1 MKKQNGIRAVLW
13 TVLMLAAVL
22 TGCCADG
29 EDACTLDPANPAR
42 FTCGGVE
49 YITLREAVPRDA
61 VGRKLGDIQ
70 TLAAVDGEGRVVDTC
85 GVTLSFSALARLEE
99 RLPEGGRTVQV
110 LNVWA
115 LPGTTDGAVAVMV
128 DGTFRRAVPADV
140 LPPEAEVLSF
150 ARQAGGYGEAFA
162 VMPEDCR
169 RLTCGETVYLVTDT
183 PVAPEA
189 QGAYLGVLARSCVFD
204 ADTGRELTR
213 AELEHIEPVPGPLS
227 AQRRGVRAGGN
238 GQRIGCGGRGGRRIA
253 AGRSGAARAG
263 RVLTLPS
270 GRPFAASL
278 PEGWRKKRRSQQPEW
293 LRSAFLVFPWAYFR
307 TGAGPVLSRTIS
319 CGRSSTLLMATP
331 FIRLSSRLNA
341 LLPSASLSCRMVV
354 RGGSQPAA
362 SGRSS

>member
-29 EDACTLDPANPAR
+29 EDACTLDPADPAR

-128 DGTFRRAVPADV
+128 GGTFRRAVPADV

-189 QGAYLGVLARSCVFD
+189 QGAYLGVLARSCVF
-204 ADTGRELTR
+204 
-213 AELEHIEPVPGPLS
+213 
-227 AQRRGVRAGGN
+227 GN
-238 GQRIGCGGRGGRRIA
+238 
-253 AGRSGAARAG
+253 
-263 RVLTLPS
+263 
-270 GRPFAASL
+270 
-278 PEGWRKKRRSQQPEW
+278 
-293 LRSAFLVFPWAYFR
+293 
-307 TGAGPVLSRTIS
+307 
-319 CGRSSTLLMATP
+319 
-331 FIRLSSRLNA
+331 
-341 LLPSASLSCRMVV
+341 
-354 RGGSQPAA
+354 
-362 SGRSS
+362 

>member
-99 RLPEGGRTVQV
+99 RLPEGGRTV
-110 LNVWA
+110 
-115 LPGTTDGAVAVMV
+115 MV

-227 AQRRGVRAGGN
+227 AQRRESRVYGAVYALEGTD
-238 GQRIGCGGRGGRRIA
+238 
-253 AGRSGAARAG
+253 SG
-263 RVLTLPS
+263 
-270 GRPFAASL
+270 
-278 PEGWRKKRRSQQPEW
+278 
-293 LRSAFLVFPWAYFR
+293 SAVAVEVD
-307 TGAGPVLSRTIS
+307 G
-319 CGRSSTLLMATP
+319 
-331 FIRLSSRLNA
+331 A
-341 LLPSASLSCRMVV
+341 LLRAEAERRAPGAS
-354 RGGSQPAA
+354 
-362 SGRSS
+362 

>member
-227 AQRRGVRAGGN
+227 AQRRESRVY
-238 GQRIGCGGRGGRRIA
+238 
-253 AGRSGAARAG
+253 GAVYA
-263 RVLTLPS
+263 
-270 GRPFAASL
+270 L

-293 LRSAFLVFPWAYFR
+293 LRSAFFVFSRAYFR

-319 CGRSSTLLMATP
+319 CGRSSTLLTATP

>member
-29 EDACTLDPANPAR
+29 EDACTLDPADPAR

-85 GVTLSFSALARLEE
+85 GVTLSLSALARLEE

-140 LPPEAEVLSF
+140 LP
-150 ARQAGGYGEAFA
+150 G
-162 VMPEDCR
+162 
-169 RLTCGETVYLVTDT
+169 
-183 PVAPEA
+183 
-189 QGAYLGVLARSCVFD
+189 
-204 ADTGRELTR
+204 DTGR
-213 AELEHIEPVPGPLS
+213 PL
-227 AQRRGVRAGGN
+227 R
-238 GQRIGCGGRGGRRIA
+238 
-253 AGRSGAARAG
+253 
-263 RVLTLPS
+263 
-270 GRPFAASL
+270 
-278 PEGWRKKRRSQQPEW
+278 
-293 LRSAFLVFPWAYFR
+293 
-307 TGAGPVLSRTIS
+307 
-319 CGRSSTLLMATP
+319 
-331 FIRLSSRLNA
+331 
-341 LLPSASLSCRMVV
+341 
-354 RGGSQPAA
+354 
-362 SGRSS
+362 

>member
-1 MKKQNGIRAVLW
+1 MKKQNGICAVLW

-29 EDACTLDPANPAR
+29 EDACTLDPADPAR

-85 GVTLSFSALARLEE
+85 GVALSLSALARLEE

-150 ARQAGGYGEAFA
+150 ARQAGGYGEDFA

-189 QGAYLGVLARSCVFD
+189 QGAYLGGDFM
-204 ADTGRELTR
+204 
-213 AELEHIEPVPGPLS
+213 I
-227 AQRRGVRAGGN
+227 Q
-238 GQRIGCGGRGGRRIA
+238 
-253 AGRSGAARAG
+253 
-263 RVLTLPS
+263 
-270 GRPFAASL
+270 
-278 PEGWRKKRRSQQPEW
+278 
-293 LRSAFLVFPWAYFR
+293 
-307 TGAGPVLSRTIS
+307 
-319 CGRSSTLLMATP
+319 SS
-331 FIRLSSRLNA
+331 
-341 LLPSASLSCRMVV
+341 
-354 RGGSQPAA
+354 
-362 SGRSS
+362 

>member
-29 EDACTLDPANPAR
+29 EDACTLDPADLAR

-128 DGTFRRAVPADV
+128 GGTFRRAVPADV

-150 ARQAGGYGEAFA
+150 ARQAGGYGGGLCGDAGGLPQA
-162 VMPEDCR
+162 HLR
-169 RLTCGETVYLVTDT
+169 RDSLPCHRYTCCAGGAGRISGRACPLLRVRCGYRAGTD
-183 PVAPEA
+183 ARGA
-189 QGAYLGVLARSCVFD
+189 GAY
-204 ADTGRELTR
+204 
-213 AELEHIEPVPGPLS
+213 
-227 AQRRGVRAGGN
+227 
-238 GQRIGCGGRGGRRIA
+238 
-253 AGRSGAARAG
+253 
-263 RVLTLPS
+263 
-270 GRPFAASL
+270 
-278 PEGWRKKRRSQQPEW
+278 
-293 LRSAFLVFPWAYFR
+293 R
-307 TGAGPVLSRTIS
+307 TGAGAAFRPAAES
-319 CGRSSTLLMATP
+319 CVYGAVYALEGTDSGSAVAVEVDG
-331 FIRLSSRLNA
+331 A
-341 LLPSASLSCRMVV
+341 LLRAEAERRAPGAS
-354 RGGSQPAA
+354 
-362 SGRSS
+362 

>member
-1 MKKQNGIRAVLW
+1 MDRSRTSGARR
-13 TVLMLAAVL
+13 TAAP
-22 TGCCADG
+22 DG
-29 EDACTLDPANPAR
+29 SICTLDPADPAR

-189 QGAYLGVLARSCVFD
+189 QGAYLGVLARSCVG
-204 ADTGRELTR
+204 ADRAGTTR
-213 AELEHIEPVPGPLS
+213 ARGAGHIEPVPGPLS
-227 AQRRGVRAGGN
+227 AQRRESRVYGAVYALEGTD
-238 GQRIGCGGRGGRRIA
+238 
-253 AGRSGAARAG
+253 SG
-263 RVLTLPS
+263 
-270 GRPFAASL
+270 
-278 PEGWRKKRRSQQPEW
+278 
-293 LRSAFLVFPWAYFR
+293 SAVAVEVD
-307 TGAGPVLSRTIS
+307 G
-319 CGRSSTLLMATP
+319 
-331 FIRLSSRLNA
+331 A
-341 LLPSASLSCRMVV
+341 LLRAEAERRAPGAS
-354 RGGSQPAA
+354 
-362 SGRSS
+362 

>member
-99 RLPEGGRTVQV
+99 RLPEG
-110 LNVWA
+110 
-115 LPGTTDGAVAVMV
+115 
-128 DGTFRRAVPADV
+128 
-140 LPPEAEVLSF
+140 
-150 ARQAGGYGEAFA
+150 
-162 VMPEDCR
+162 
-169 RLTCGETVYLVTDT
+169 
-183 PVAPEA
+183 
-189 QGAYLGVLARSCVFD
+189 
-204 ADTGRELTR
+204 
-213 AELEHIEPVPGPLS
+213 
-227 AQRRGVRAGGN
+227 
-238 GQRIGCGGRGGRRIA
+238 
-253 AGRSGAARAG
+253 
-263 RVLTLPS
+263 
-270 GRPFAASL
+270 
-278 PEGWRKKRRSQQPEW
+278 WRKKRRSQQPEW
-293 LRSAFLVFPWAYFR
+293 LRSAFFVFSRAYFR

-319 CGRSSTLLMATP
+319 CGRSSTLLTATP

>member
-115 LPGTTDGAVAVMV
+115 LPGTT
-128 DGTFRRAVPADV
+128 
-140 LPPEAEVLSF
+140 
-150 ARQAGGYGEAFA
+150 AGGYGEAFA

-227 AQRRGVRAGGN
+227 AQRRESRVYGAVYALEGTD
-238 GQRIGCGGRGGRRIA
+238 
-253 AGRSGAARAG
+253 SG
-263 RVLTLPS
+263 
-270 GRPFAASL
+270 
-278 PEGWRKKRRSQQPEW
+278 
-293 LRSAFLVFPWAYFR
+293 SAVAVEVD
-307 TGAGPVLSRTIS
+307 G
-319 CGRSSTLLMATP
+319 
-331 FIRLSSRLNA
+331 A
-341 LLPSASLSCRMVV
+341 LLRAEAERRAPGAS
-354 RGGSQPAA
+354 
-362 SGRSS
+362 

>member
-29 EDACTLDPANPAR
+29 EDACTLDPADPAR

-70 TLAAVDGEGRVVDTC
+70 TLAAVDGEGRAVDTC

-213 AELEHIEPVPGPLS
+213 AELEHIESVPGLLS
-227 AQRRGVRAGGN
+227 AQRR
-238 GQRIGCGGRGGRRIA
+238 
-253 AGRSGAARAG
+253 
-263 RVLTLPS
+263 
-270 GRPFAASL
+270 
-278 PEGWRKKRRSQQPEW
+278 
-293 LRSAFLVFPWAYFR
+293 
-307 TGAGPVLSRTIS
+307 
-319 CGRSSTLLMATP
+319 
-331 FIRLSSRLNA
+331 
-341 LLPSASLSCRMVV
+341 
-354 RGGSQPAA
+354 
-362 SGRSS
+362 

>member
-13 TVLMLAAVL
+13 TVLMLAAAL

-29 EDACTLDPANPAR
+29 ENVCTLDPADPAR

-227 AQRRGVRAGGN
+227 AQRRESRVYGAVYALEGTDSGSAVAVEVDGALLRAEAE
-238 GQRIGCGGRGGRRIA
+238 RRA
-253 AGRSGAARAG
+253 PGASCRCHPARAM
-263 RVLTLPS
+263 RHRFVLLSECSLQKLVKSCSPGS
-270 GRPFAASL
+270 RAAASFM
-278 PEGWRKKRRSQQPEW
+278 RH
-293 LRSAFLVFPWAYFR
+293 
-307 TGAGPVLSRTIS
+307 
-319 CGRSSTLLMATP
+319 RSSGQANWYAV
-331 FIRLSSRLNA
+331 SRLNGF
-341 LLPSASLSCRMVV
+341 L
-354 RGGSQPAA
+354 RGEM
-362 SGRSS
+362 